1 MTENTEPRRQEQD
14 LFAEPPDD
22 PHENAASEDAAAKE
36 GGNAPGAQAEDEPA
50 AASRTDEVTTRETT
64 PSPAAPEA
72 ENLFDLMGDAG
83 KQFQKPK
90 PPRPA
95 PSATRPA
102 TQKPEP
108 KRAEPK
114 RYPRVPVRYAGHTI
128 ELPREGMTAEEIHAF
143 LEDDWPELG
152 KDRSELVFD
161 EKARPDMIF
170 AVVKGHR
177 KGASA
182 LSGKPLTVLRE
193 APQNAP
199 PYPPLF
205 HVLAKDGVYE
215 VRHTPAGGFAA
226 RVDAA
231 VEMREG
237 FYLSAPKAPA
247 ALLAEVV
254 AAFKAVPHEEA
265 LVNVV
270 YDRATRE
277 HSLRWPAQER
287 SAAAVRAAYTPEDDE
302 RFVLCQ
308 IHSHGTMRPFWS
320 PRDDE
325 DEVRT
330 GLYGVVGNVDAT
342 LPVALFRYSCGGLYR
357 EVPAAS
363 IFAERFPGELLATV
377 AA

>member
-1 MTENTEPRRQEQD
+1 MTENTDPRRREQD

-22 PHENAASEDAAAKE
+22 PQEGAAPEDVAAND
-36 GGNAPGAQAEDEPA
+36 GGSIPSAQAEDEPA
-50 AASRTDEVTTRETT
+50 AASRTDQETTRESA

-72 ENLFDLMGDAG
+72 ESLFDLMGDAG

-95 PSATRPA
+95 PR
-102 TQKPEP
+102 KP
-108 KRAEPK
+108 EPK
-114 RYPRVPVRYAGHTI
+114 RYPRVPVRYAGYTI

-193 APQNAP
+193 APQEAP

-205 HVLAKDGVYE
+205 HLLAKDGVYE

-226 RVDAA
+226 HVDAA

-270 YDRATRE
+270 YDRATGE

-287 SAAAVRAAYTPEDDE
+287 SAAGVLAAYTPEDGE
-302 RFVLCQ
+302 CFVLCQ

-320 PRDDE
+320 SRDDE

-330 GLYGVVGNVDAT
+330 GLYGVIGNVDAA
-342 LPVALFRYSCGGLYR
+342 LPAALFRYSCGGLYR
-357 EVPAAS
+357 EVPAES
-363 IFAERFPGELLATV
+363 IFSERFPGELLATV